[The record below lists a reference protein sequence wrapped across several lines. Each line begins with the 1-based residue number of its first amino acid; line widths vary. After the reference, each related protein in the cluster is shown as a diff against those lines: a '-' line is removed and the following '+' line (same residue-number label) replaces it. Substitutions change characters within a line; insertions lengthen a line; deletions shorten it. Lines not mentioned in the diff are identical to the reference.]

1 MAKIS
6 KTAFIADGAKV
17 LGNVEIGEN
26 CGIWYNAVL
35 RGDRD
40 KIVVGDNSNVQDCA
54 VLHVDYGKPCIV
66 GEHVTIGHG
75 AIVHACTVEDEALIG
90 MGATI
95 LHGAHIGK
103 GAMIAAGA
111 LVAMNKEIPP
121 YSLAVGV
128 PARVVRMLTPEEIE
142 HNKKNAA
149 EYVAEAW
156 EYRELLSKDR

>member
-1 MAKIS
+1 MAKIAD
-6 KTAFIADGAKV
+6 TAFIADGAKV
-17 LGNVEIGEN
+17 VGNVEIGKN
-26 CGIWYNAVL
+26 CGVWYNAVL

-40 KIVVGDNSNVQDCA
+40 KIVLGAYSNVQDCA

-75 AIVHACTVEDEALIG
+75 AIVHACTVEDDALIG
-90 MGATI
+90 MGATV
-95 LHGAHIGK
+95 LHGARIGK
-103 GAMIAAGA
+103 GAMVAAGA
-111 LVAMNKEIPP
+111 LVPMGREIPP

-142 HNKKNAA
+142 HNEKNAA

-156 EYRELLSKDR
+156 EYRERQRKG

>member
-1 MAKIS
+1 MAKIAD
-6 KTAFIADGAKV
+6 TAFIADGAKV
-17 LGNVEIGEN
+17 VGNVEIGKN
-26 CGIWYNAVL
+26 CGVWYNAVL

-40 KIVVGDNSNVQDCA
+40 KRVLGAYSNVQDCA

-75 AIVHACTVEDEALIG
+75 AIVHACTVEDDALIG
-90 MGATI
+90 MGATV
-95 LHGAHIGK
+95 LHGARIGK
-103 GAMIAAGA
+103 GAMVAAGA
-111 LVAMNKEIPP
+111 LVPMGREIPP

-142 HNKKNAA
+142 HNEKNAA

-156 EYRELLSKDR
+156 EYRERQMKG